1 MSKNFRKI
9 SAKYIV
15 YSDWCI
21 PKSIPLLP
29 ESENENNKP
38 WSWWIKYD
46 TLHYLDDKLEEHTL
60 EPDCAA
66 SRGDFDYKR
75 PDEEEDT
82 TDDCQY
88 VECYKCGECIEEE
101 DWLKKDNENICKKCV
116 EKEKEKTKK
125 VISVKIKKEE

>member
-1 MSKNFRKI
+1 MSNNFRII

-15 YSDWCI
+15 YSDWYI

-29 ESENENNKP
+29 ESENESNKP

-46 TLHYLDDKLEEHTL
+46 TLHYLDDKLEEHTI

-75 PDEEEDT
+75 PDEEEDKT
-82 TDDCQY
+82 NDEGWCC
-88 VECYKCGECIEEE
+88 VECYNCKGAINGE
-101 DWLKKDNENICKKCV
+101 DWLKIDSENYCKECV
-116 EKEKEKTKK
+116 EKQKEKE
-125 VISVKIKKEE
+125 E